1 MKAKVL
7 PSEVSIWV
15 LTFFPESSQGL
26 GLGTCPARPVQP
38 CLWSSGPQT
47 EPHGLWQVALR
58 RSKPAPYVY
67 IVTRVGGQLQV
78 WQLPLCAKHSPT
90 PLALVNTG

>member
-38 CLWSSGPQT
+38 CLWRPAGSGKT
-47 EPHGLWQVALR
+47 LTRLLASFLR
-58 RSKPAPYVY
+58 C
-67 IVTRVGGQLQV
+67 G
-78 WQLPLCAKHSPT
+78 C
-90 PLALVNTG
+90 